1 LAPLPFGRSRD
12 IRYYQITP
20 DPVTLPEASKCCV
33 MTNLAQASLPE
44 VANLYGMRMWIEYG
58 FKQSKQELG

>member
-1 LAPLPFGRSRD
+1 
-12 IRYYQITP
+12 
-20 DPVTLPEASKCCV
+20 